1 MSTHKD
7 GRRVLMVALLA
18 VALLAAFAAGTLAA
32 AADQWKPTKP
42 IQFIVP
48 YAPGGGSDVLARSIG
63 QIIQG
68 AKLNPTPLIV
78 VNQGGGSGTVGTTTV
93 AQSPGNE
100 HMLLTFISGQ
110 VAAPLVA
117 GKGAATYKDLTLIGN
132 LAIDEQLVIVKSDSP
147 LKTIEDVV
155 KAAKQRPGAVTIG
168 GTATGQEDQ
177 MCNRIFER
185 AAGVTLRYIP
195 FNSGGEVLT
204 ALLGGHIEVAW
215 ANPSEFFPQWEA
227 KLVRPLAVAKET
239 RLPKFGDT
247 PTFKEK
253 GLDVTFKMFRGIAA
267 PPGISPAVASYY
279 ENMMKRMAESASWKE
294 KYLDQY
300 MLSPSWMGNKEF
312 AGFVAQNEQQF
323 KVLLTELGLLK

>member
-1 MSTHKD
+1 MGAIKGGH
-7 GRRVLMVALLA
+7 RVLAVLLLA
-18 VALLAAFAAGTLAA
+18 LVVLTAFAAGPAA
-32 AADQWKPTKP
+32 AGEWKPTKP

-63 QIIQG
+63 QVIQG

-78 VNQGGGSGTVGTTTV
+78 VNQGGGSGTVGTTSV

-110 VAAPLVA
+110 VAGPLVA

-132 LAIDEQLVIVKSDSP
+132 LAIDEQLIVVKWDSP
-147 LKTIEDVV
+147 YKTIEEVV
-155 KAAKQRPGAVTIG
+155 AAAKQKAGTITIG

-185 AAGVTLRYIP
+185 AAGLTLRYIP
-195 FNSGGEVLT
+195 FNSGGEVIT
-204 ALLGGHIEVAW
+204 ALLGGHLELAW

-227 KLVRPLAVAKET
+227 KMVRPLAVAKET
-239 RLPKFGDT
+239 RLPKFPDA

-267 PPGISPAVASYY
+267 PPGISPAVAGYY
-279 ENMMKRMAESASWKE
+279 ENLMKRLAETPAWKE
-294 KYLDQY
+294 KYLEQY
-300 MLSPSWMGNKEF
+300 MLSPSWMGSKEF
-312 AGFVAQNEQQF
+312 ATFVAQNEVQF
-323 KVLLTELGLLK
+323 KTLLIELGLLK